1 MIYYIRTQLNNALK
15 RKYTRYYF
23 FGIVAMCLLANS
35 AMSAFR
41 SILYGMND
49 GTYASN
55 LIIFAKGFFW
65 VPYYSCI
72 FIADIVFGE
81 SYPNPRIRDKSTI
94 GLTRTHIYLG
104 KFVSGLIMLLLYAL
118 IAVIVFLVITPIFQV
133 HDGTID
139 ISVMLDFVQSVVI
152 AFPLLVFGVSVSNMF
167 LFSAKT
173 KKQAYILFCTCVIV
187 LPRII
192 MLLATDS
199 FRIIPL
205 VWVRDWLITPQFQ
218 TLQFYA
224 TRDVPKIIIT
234 SVIYTIITCIIG
246 IRNFKKRE
254 F

>member
-23 FGIVAMCLLANS
+23 FGIVAMCLIANF

-55 LIIFAKGFFW
+55 LIMFAKGFFW

-72 FIADIVFGE
+72 FISDIVFGE
-81 SYPNPRIRDKSTI
+81 TYPDPRIRDKSTI
-94 GLTRTHIYLG
+94 GLGRSHIYFG
-104 KFVSGLIMLLLYAL
+104 KFITEFIMLVIYSL
-118 IAVIVFLVITPIFQV
+118 IAMVVFLVITPIFQV

-139 ISVMLDFVQSVVI
+139 LSVIIDFVQTVAV
-152 AFPLLVFGVSVSNMF
+152 AFPLFIVGISLGNMF
-167 LFSAKT
+167 LFSART
-173 KKQAYILFCTCVIV
+173 KKKAYILYGACVIV

-199 FRIIPL
+199 FRIIPI
-205 VWVRDWLITPQFQ
+205 VWIRDWLITPQFQ

-234 SVIYTIITCIIG
+234 SVIYTVVTCIIG
-246 IRNFKKRE
+246 CRNFKKRE

>member
-1 MIYYIRTQLNNALK
+1 MIYYIKSQLGNALK

-23 FGIVAMCLLANS
+23 FGIVAVCLLANS

-65 VPYYSCI
+65 LPYYTCI
-72 FIADIVFGE
+72 FISDIVFGDK
-81 SYPNPRIRDKSTI
+81 YPDPRIRDKSTI
-94 GLTRTHIYLG
+94 GLNRTHIYFG
-104 KFVSGLIMLLLYAL
+104 KLLTELILLIIYAL
-118 IAVIVFLVITPIFQV
+118 IAMIVFLVITPIFQV

-139 ISVMLDFVQSVVI
+139 ISVMIDFAQSVVV
-152 AFPLLVFGVSVSNMF
+152 AFPLFIVGISAGNMF
-167 LFSAKT
+167 FFSAKT
-173 KKQAYILFCTCVIV
+173 KKQAYLLYGACVIV

-199 FRIIPL
+199 FRITPL
-205 VWVRDWLITPQFQ
+205 VWIRDWLITPQFQ

-234 SVIYTIITCIIG
+234 SIIYTIVTCIIG
-246 IRNFKKRE
+246 CRNFKKRE

>member
-1 MIYYIRTQLNNALK
+1 MVYYIKSQLNNALK

-72 FIADIVFGE
+72 FIADIVFGDT
-81 SYPNPRIRDKSTI
+81 YPDPRIRDKSTI
-94 GLTRTHIYLG
+94 GLTRIHIYFG
-104 KFVSGLIMLLLYAL
+104 KLITELIMLVVYAL
-118 IAVIVFLVITPIFQV
+118 IAVLVFLIITPIFQV

-152 AFPLLVFGVSVSNMF
+152 AFPLLIVGVSAANMF

-173 KKQAYILFCTCVIV
+173 KKQAYILFGACVIV

-234 SVIYTIITCIIG
+234 SIIYTIVTCVIG
-246 IRNFKKRE
+246 CRSFKKRE